1 MQNVKEQKLKLEQ
14 KKNRLIAEETRLKL
28 KERKMRTRHLIEV
41 GGLVTKA
48 RLDYL
53 PTNTLYGA
61 LLSIAASL
69 ENNSGIMSEWTKIGK
84 SKLDEEQTNKH
95 AVILKFDQEPSGEI
109 RKSIREH
116 GLKWNKLRLEWYGYC
131 DTKSLEEAMM
141 TLGYQWTSSPVL
153 PGESTSLNKERDGQ
167 NMKYVYVQILERE

>member
-1 MQNVKEQKLKLEQ
+1 MQNVNDQKVRLEQ

-48 RLDYL
+48 GIGYL

-61 LLSIAASL
+61 LLSIAVSL
-69 ENNSGIMSEWTKIGK
+69 ENNPIVKEEWTKIGK
-84 SKLDEEQTNKH
+84 NKLDEEQVNRH
-95 AVILKFDQEPSGEI
+95 AVILKFECEPSIEI

-116 GLKWNKLRLEWYGYC
+116 GLRWNKLRSEWYGYC
-131 DTKSLEEAMM
+131 ASVDSLKSDLGTNKYNLE
-141 TLGYQWTSSPVL
+141 
-153 PGESTSLNKERDGQ
+153 
-167 NMKYVYVQILERE
+167 QII